1 MVRYRDM
8 SARQLFDSS
17 SNDSTD
23 VFDEVAFLMLL
34 ESGGFDPKYFQVP
47 CELISFMST
56 LQPDRLNFVA
66 PEGDN
71 STLSIIAQNLLSD
84 DDDPFFEMVKNES
97 TNEELQSMIKRSCLV
112 DSVPWGHLYC
122 TLYF

>member
-1 MVRYRDM
+1 MDGVC
-8 SARQLFDSS
+8 
-17 SNDSTD
+17 
-23 VFDEVAFLMLL
+23 DEVAFLMLL

-56 LQPDRLNFVA
+56 LQPDRLNFEA

-71 STLSIIAQNLLSD
+71 SILSNIAQNLLSD
-84 DDDPFFEMVKNES
+84 DDDPFFKMVDDES
-97 TNEELQSMIKRSCLV
+97 TDEVLQSMIKRSFLV
-112 DSVPWGHLYC
+112 DSVPRGHLYC